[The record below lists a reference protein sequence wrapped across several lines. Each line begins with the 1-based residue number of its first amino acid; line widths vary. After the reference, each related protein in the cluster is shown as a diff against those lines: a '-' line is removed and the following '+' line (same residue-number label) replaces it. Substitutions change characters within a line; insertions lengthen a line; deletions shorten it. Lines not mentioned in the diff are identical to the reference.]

1 MAQRRMRIGVV
12 GANGGT
18 ERWGARA
25 HLPAIAALEEAELVA
40 VCTARE
46 ETAKRAQQRTGARL
60 AFWNYEEM
68 VRSPE
73 IDLVT
78 VAVRIDLHHPI
89 VLAALEAGKHVFC
102 EWPLA
107 LNAVQ
112 ATELST
118 RAQARGVAH
127 AVGTQARFSPGIM
140 YAKELMES
148 AYVGR
153 PLFFHMTHF
162 LASALEPRPS
172 HRWWSMRAEEGGGAI
187 LIACGHAL
195 DVVRWYLG
203 EVAEVNGQVQTLV
216 QETRFSDTG
225 EVVPVDAID
234 TVACMA
240 RLASGVTGTVHVSN
254 VCKRGSGF
262 HLDIYGTEGRLYVQS
277 PNMVQ
282 YSPARVYGAQ
292 GNGTLQELPVP
303 PRLHDVAQLPVE
315 SQALQVAQL
324 LRQFIRSL
332 HTGTPFHPHFG
343 DAVSLH
349 RTLEAVVRSSATG
362 HWEVVA

>member
-1 MAQRRMRIGVV
+1 MAQRQMRIGVV

-18 ERWGARA
+18 DRWGA

-78 VAVRIDLHHPI
+78 VAVRIGLHHPI
-89 VLAALEAGKHVFC
+89 VLAALDAGKHVFC

-107 LNAVQ
+107 LNAIQ

-127 AVGTQARFSPGIM
+127 AVGTQARFSPGII

-148 AYVGR
+148 AYIGR

-162 LASALEPRPS
+162 LASAIEPRPS
-172 HRWWSMRAEEGGGAI
+172 HRWWSIRAEEGGGAI

-234 TVACMA
+234 TVACMV
-240 RLASGVTGTVHVSN
+240 RLASGITGTVHVSN

-262 HLDIYGTEGRLYVQS
+262 HLTSTGPRGVCPWSQRTWCSIPRPESTGPRAVRHCKNSQCRRACTRSPSSRPRARPGRWRSCCGSLS
-277 PNMVQ
+277 G
-282 YSPARVYGAQ
+282 RCTRG
-292 GNGTLQELPVP
+292 LP
-303 PRLHDVAQLPVE
+303 
-315 SQALQVAQL
+315 S
-324 LRQFIRSL
+324 IRTSA
-332 HTGTPFHPHFG
+332 TRATC
-343 DAVSLH
+343 
-349 RTLEAVVRSSATG
+349 TRSSKLSGALRPPAIG
-362 HWEVVA
+362 R

>member
-1 MAQRRMRIGVV
+1 MAQHRMRIGVL

-18 ERWGARA
+18 DRWGARA

-40 VCTARE
+40 VCTAHE
-46 ETAKRAQQRTGARL
+46 ETARRAQQRTGARL
-60 AFWNYEEM
+60 AFWDYREM

-73 IDLVT
+73 VDLVT
-78 VAVRIDLHHPI
+78 VAVRIALHYPV
-89 VLAALEAGKHVFC
+89 VLAALDAGKHVFC

-107 LNAVQ
+107 LNAAQ
-112 ATELST
+112 AEELDT

-127 AVGTQARFSPGIM
+127 AVGTQARFSPGIL
-140 YAKELMES
+140 YAKELMDG

-162 LASALEPRPS
+162 LSSAIEPRPS
-172 HRWWSMRAEEGGGAI
+172 HRWWSMRADEGGGAI

-203 EVAEVNGQVQTLV
+203 EVAEVNGEVQTLV
-216 QETRFSDTG
+216 RETRFTDTG

-234 TVACMA
+234 TVAFMA
-240 RLASGVTGTVHVSN
+240 RLSSGVTGTVHVSN

-262 HLDIYGTEGRLYVQS
+262 CLDIYGTEGRLSVQS
-277 PNMVQ
+277 PHMVQ

-292 GNGTLQELPVP
+292 GSGALQELPVP
-303 PRLHDVAQLPVE
+303 PRLHEVPHLPAE

-324 LRQFIRSL
+324 LRQFMRSL
-332 HTGTPFHPHFG
+332 HTGTAFHPHFG
-343 DAVSLH
+343 DAVRLH
-349 RTLEAVVRSSATG
+349 RTLEAVVRSAATG
-362 HWEVVA
+362 RWEGVP